1 MKIKKYIIPILLT
14 ASVIGVTSCRK
25 NKPTESTDPTESEES
40 SSSSGSSSTIE
51 DYKGAALTQITV
63 GAHASKTSYSL
74 GETLNTDNLYV
85 NAVFADGQLRS
96 LVKSQYSID
105 ASEFRNDREGVYNI
119 HVIYNQGTIRKTATY
134 QVTVASILNKL
145 SEKYLLGITAS
156 GMKTDYM
163 YKDNIDTTGLKVV
176 ATYSDYSE
184 VDVTSKVT
192 QDFNQYNANQM
203 GTYMLKF
210 SYSETYTLGSQ
221 SETKTSSTFLLATVD
236 ANLSKIELES
246 GTVSIAQDTVGPDGT
261 LTSIDMSDWK
271 VKATFTNGEPNYD
284 ETTAYVSPS
293 ELTLKGFNSGMTGKQ
308 TATLSYTHGSR
319 TKTCKVEITVN
330 ATKAADYT
338 FNASSLPQT
347 ADAKLTAET
356 VIDDILT
363 AGNSCQIKMESS
375 AKTFGDMSF
384 TKRIQTNGGGKADT
398 KNYIKFTLTKDC
410 TVAIIGK
417 ASDAAKPVTAA
428 GFYDAN
434 NKLVSDS
441 YEYSLDISKYKYELK
456 AGTYYFLD
464 PSYAVQIYAIQIWY
478 K

>member
-40 SSSSGSSSTIE
+40 SSSSSLSSTIE

-293 ELTLKGFNSGMTGKQ
+293 ELTLTGFNSGMTGKQ

-330 ATKAADYT
+330 ATKDADYT
-338 FNASSLPQT
+338 FNASSLPQANNT
-347 ADAKLTAET
+347 KISGET
-356 VIDDILT
+356 VIDDILS
-363 AGNSCQIKMESS
+363 AGDSCQVKDDS
-375 AKTFGDMSF
+375 KTFGDMSF

-398 KNYIKFTLTKDC
+398 KNYIKFTLTRDC

-417 ASDAAKPVTAA
+417 SSAANKLVTTA

-456 AGTYYFLD
+456 AGTYYFFD
-464 PSYAVQIYAIQIWY
+464 PSFAVQIYAIQIWY

>member
-40 SSSSGSSSTIE
+40 SSSSSSSSTIE

-63 GAHASKTSYSL
+63 SAHASKTSYSL

-85 NAVFADGQLRS
+85 NAVFADGQIRS

-119 HVIYNQGTIRKTATY
+119 HVIYNQGTIRKTDTY

-163 YKDNIDTTGLKVV
+163 YKDNLDTTGLKVV

-236 ANLSKIELES
+236 AKLSRIELES
-246 GTVSIAQDTVGPDGT
+246 GTVSVAQDTVGPDGT

-271 VKATFTNGEPNYD
+271 VKATFINEALD

-293 ELTLKGFNSGMTGKQ
+293 ELTLTGFNSGMTGKQ
-308 TATLSYTHGSR
+308 TAKLSYTHGTR
-319 TKTCKVEITVN
+319 TKSCDVEITVN
-330 ATKAADYT
+330 ATKDADYT
-338 FNASSLPQT
+338 FNASSLSQT
-347 ADAKLTAET
+347 ADTKLTAET
-356 VIDDILT
+356 KIDDILT
-363 AGNSCQIKMESS
+363 AGNSCQIKMETS

-384 TKRIQTNGGGKADT
+384 TKRIQTNGGGKADS
-398 KNYIKFTLTKDC
+398 KNYIKFTLTRDC

-434 NKLVSDS
+434 NSLVSDS
-441 YEYSLDISKYKYELK
+441 YAYTTSISKYKYELK
-456 AGTYYFLD
+456 AGTYYFFD